1 MPAGGKPTVRSR
13 RFGRRMQRHR
23 LKAGFDQEQ
32 AAAFIY
38 GSRSKISRMEDGITT
53 AKPAEVLL
61 LLDRYGVT
69 DEKERDHLVWLAK
82 NSNHRGW
89 WLNFP
94 ELSDGYRNHISLED
108 DATSIREWQT
118 VLVPGLL
125 QTAGYAE
132 CASMAGPDYVS
143 PESVARLVKVREER
157 QAKISEGGT
166 RYAAVIWEPVVINQL
181 VPDDVYVDQLEHLL
195 KVGKRQNVTLQIL
208 PLSAGV
214 RAGMTY
220 PFSSFS
226 FDSQPTVEAVA
237 IDNLRGASILEGS
250 DDLAAYTRAFD
261 QLRSAALTPDASAQ
275 LIRRA
280 LRTSKEDE
288 A

>member
-1 MPAGGKPTVRSR
+1 MRQLIHDVEATAALRVDIGDAESR
-13 RFGRRMQRHR
+13 ESVPVGVGNHVH
-23 LKAGFDQEQ
+23 
-32 AAAFIY
+32 
-38 GSRSKISRMEDGITT
+38 
-53 AKPAEVLL
+53 EVLCRETSL
-61 LLDRYGVT
+61 NVCYWGQTEDLERGRPQHARRWEADR
-69 DEKERDHLVWLAK
+69 A
-82 NSNHRGW
+82 
-89 WLNFP
+89 
-94 ELSDGYRNHISLED
+94 
-108 DATSIREWQT
+108 QT

-132 CASMAGPDYVS
+132 CASTAGPDFVS
-143 PESVARLVKVREER
+143 PESVAQLVKVREER

-166 RYAAVIWEPVVINQL
+166 SYAAVIWEPVVINRL
-181 VPDDVYVDQLEHLL
+181 VPDDVYLDQLEHLL

-226 FDSQPTVEAVA
+226 FDNQPTVEAVA
-237 IDNLRGASILEGS
+237 IDNLRGASILEAS

-261 QLRSAALTPDASAQ
+261 QLRSAALAPDASAQ

-280 LRTSKEDE
+280 LRTSKED
-288 A
+288 